1 MMMQEQL
8 MKGDASVRGG
18 ARKGELNVRISYKFS
33 FPPWKLKKT
42 AKQLKTVTGNKKC
55 VSFLKLPTSDEA
67 KCASYTSIPATKI
80 YYNFA

>member
-1 MMMQEQL
+1 MMMREQH

-67 KCASYTSIPATKI
+67 KCAIYTSIPATK